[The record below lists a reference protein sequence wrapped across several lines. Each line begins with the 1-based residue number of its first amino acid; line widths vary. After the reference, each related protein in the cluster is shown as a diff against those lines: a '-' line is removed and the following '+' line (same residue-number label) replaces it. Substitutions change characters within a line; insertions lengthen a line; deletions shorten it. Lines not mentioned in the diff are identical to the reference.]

1 MSLLVYAPFM
11 HSVFLTSPINGRYIG
26 MAVPVIPVMVPPAC
40 LILFFYVALTH
51 ASAADICRGKSQS
64 DCAKISR
71 GGEANGHQGQRHP
84 CPQPSPRV
92 VHCQVDAVL
101 ICKALQP
108 VRPRQSRRIAGSA
121 VNRGA
126 FLPAGVTRAAAQVGS
141 TITHIEIST
150 ALATVLQ
157 RKYTRIQFLA

>member
-11 HSVFLTSPINGRYIG
+11 HSVFLTSPINGRYIA

-51 ASAADICRGKSQS
+51 ASAADISRGKSQS

-71 GGEANGHQGQRHP
+71 GGEANGHQGQHHP

-92 VHCQVDAVL
+92 DHCQADAVL
-101 ICKALQP
+101 MRKTIQP
-108 VRPRQSRRIAGSA
+108 AHPCRLRRFADA
-121 VNRGA
+121 TVNPVAPLCSLDSKPSCLLR
-126 FLPAGVTRAAAQVGS
+126 AGVTRTAVEVGFTS
-141 TITHIEIST
+141 CIMHT
-150 ALATVLQ
+150 LRVLE
-157 RKYTRIQFLA
+157 L